1 MTMLAVPPISLVQL
15 IISIP
20 LLLVFFFGIG
30 FILNM
35 ILKTTWLPIYLFLV
49 LIVYFAFQINHV
61 YVTDIT
67 WLIASLAG
75 VVGSAFTIRYLRAK
89 VYRMF

>member
-1 MTMLAVPPISLVQL
+1 MVVLAVPPISVVQL

-35 ILKTTWLPIYLFLV
+35 ILKTTWLPIFVLV
-49 LIVYFAFQINHV
+49 GVVIYFAFQIHSV
-61 YVTDIT
+61 HFSDIA
-67 WLIASLAG
+67 WLTASLAG
-75 VVGSAFTIRYLRAK
+75 VVGSGLTIRFLRLK
-89 VYRMF
+89 GYKMF

>member
-35 ILKTTWLPIYLFLV
+35 ILKTTWLPIYLFLA
-49 LIVYFAFQINHV
+49 LIVYFAFQINTVHI
-61 YVTDIT
+61 TDVT
-67 WLIASLAG
+67 WLIASLIG
-75 VVGSAFTIRYLRAK
+75 VVGSGLTIRFLRAK
-89 VYRMF
+89 GYRMF

>member
-20 LLLVFFFGIG
+20 LLFVFFFGIA

-35 ILKTTWLPIYLFLV
+35 ILKTTWLPIYLFLA
-49 LIVYFAFQINHV
+49 LIVYFAFQIDAVHV
-61 YVTDIT
+61 ADIT
-67 WLIASLAG
+67 WLIASLVG
-75 VVGSAFTIRYLRAK
+75 VVGSGLTIRFLRAK
-89 VYRMF
+89 GYRMF